1 MACCTWPVQSPTGPA
16 DLATTALLAALDEF
30 RRNPAGV
37 RFRDLARVCDACFGE
52 PRRRSGGHR
61 VYRMPC
67 PGDPRVNIQ
76 NAKGMAKAY
85 QVRQVI
91 RAVERLGD
99 MQ

>member
-1 MACCTWPVQSPTGPA
+1 MKREK
-16 DLATTALLAALDEF
+16 LRAALDDF

-52 PRRRSGGHR
+52 PRQRSGGHR
-61 VYRMPC
+61 VYRTPW

-76 NAKGMAKAY
+76 NAKAMAKAY

-91 RAVERLGD
+91 RAVEKLGD

>member
-1 MACCTWPVQSPTGPA
+1 MKRRK
-16 DLATTALLAALDEF
+16 LLAALDEF

-37 RFRDLARVCDACFGE
+37 RV
-52 PRRRSGGHR
+52 
-61 VYRMPC
+61 
-67 PGDPRVNIQ
+67 

-91 RAVERLGD
+91 HAVERLED